1 MSHYQTL
8 GVAKTATPDEIKK
21 AYRKLASQH
30 HPDKGGDTAT
40 FQKIQTAYDTLS
52 DPTKRQQYDNPM
64 PQGNPFGGFQGAPG
78 GFNFNFNGADLND
91 IFGQMF
97 NQHHQR
103 HPNQPHAYRTA
114 INITLEQSYSGGSQP
129 LKLQTPNGIHA
140 VNIDIPKSVTDG
152 GQMRYENLIPNAS
165 LIVEFRVA
173 PHLKFERRGMDLYCN
188 QQVSVL
194 DFIVGNEFEFTTI
207 SGKTL
212 MVRVPPKT
220 QPYMHLKIAGEGMP
234 IPNSSIFG
242 DQIVLLKPFVPD
254 IIDDEITQSI
264 LRSKHK

>member
-1 MSHYQTL
+1 
-8 GVAKTATPDEIKK
+8 
-21 AYRKLASQH
+21 
-30 HPDKGGDTAT
+30 
-40 FQKIQTAYDTLS
+40 
-52 DPTKRQQYDNPM
+52 
-64 PQGNPFGGFQGAPG
+64 
-78 GFNFNFNGADLND
+78 
-91 IFGQMF
+91 
-97 NQHHQR
+97 
-103 HPNQPHAYRTA
+103 
-114 INITLEQSYSGGSQP
+114 

-194 DFIVGNEFEFTTI
+194 DLIVGNEFEFTTI

-212 MVRVPPKT
+212 MVRVPAKT

-242 DQIVLLKPFVPD
+242 DQILLLKPFVPD

-264 LRSKHK
+264 LRSKSK

>member
-1 MSHYQTL
+1 MDHYQTL

-40 FQKIQTAYDTLS
+40 FQKIEEAYRILS
-52 DPTKRQQYDNPM
+52 DPNTRQQYDRPI
-64 PQGNPFGGFQGAPG
+64 PQGNPFEGFPGGGG
-78 GFNFNFNGADLND
+78 GFNFNFNGHDLND

-114 INITLEQSYSGGSQP
+114 IHITLEQSYSGGNHP
-129 LKLQTPNGIHA
+129 MKLQTNTQVHA
-140 VNIDIPKSVTDG
+140 VNIEIPKGVIDG

-165 LIVEFRVA
+165 LIVEFRVQ
-173 PHLKFERRGMDLYCN
+173 PHLKFERKGVNLHCIHS
-188 QQVSVL
+188 VSVL
-194 DFIVGNEFEFTTI
+194 DLIVGTSFEFTTI

-212 MVRVPPKT
+212 EVRVPPKT
-220 QPYMHLKIAGEGMP
+220 QPHMHLKIAGEGMP
-234 IPNSSIFG
+234 IHGSNLFG
-242 DQIVLLKPFVPD
+242 DQIILLKPFVPD
-254 IIDDEITQSI
+254 IIDEEITQSI
-264 LRSKHK
+264 LRSKSK

>member
-1 MSHYQTL
+1 
-8 GVAKTATPDEIKK
+8 
-21 AYRKLASQH
+21 
-30 HPDKGGDTAT
+30 
-40 FQKIQTAYDTLS
+40 
-52 DPTKRQQYDNPM
+52 
-64 PQGNPFGGFQGAPG
+64 
-78 GFNFNFNGADLND
+78 
-91 IFGQMF
+91 MF
-97 NQHHQR
+97 NQHNQR
-103 HPNQPHAYRTA
+103 HPNQPHAFRTS
-114 INITLEQSYSGGSQP
+114 INITLEQSYTGGSQP
-129 LKLQTPNGIHA
+129 LRLQTPNGTHA
-140 VNIDIPKSVTDG
+140 VNIEIPKSVTDG

-188 QQVSVL
+188 QQVSIL
-194 DFIVGNEFEFTTI
+194 DLIVGEEFEFTTI

-242 DQIVLLKPFVPD
+242 DQILLLKPFVPA

-264 LRSKHK
+264 LRSKSK